1 MDWECQSSLLDT
13 VGVCRHAA
21 TIRHVLPIG
30 FMWNP
35 GLTYD
40 PSSERNTQK
49 AVDCSIFFCG
59 FQNLT
64 CWAARN
70 PKNMSYSTLNPHK
83 GSKMNRLS
91 TKQCL
96 LWGVFFIS
104 GPTTDTF
111 VVIPFLWLNIRHIF
125 MKPPAKS
132 SASYKPTMYAHLT
145 WFKYVKSS
153 SLLVKPC

>member
-1 MDWECQSSLLDT
+1 MESAKVHCWTAGYCWIVHCWCRNSSHDT
-13 VGVCRHAA
+13 VPKYFQ
-21 TIRHVLPIG
+21 LDPIG

-35 GLTYD
+35 GLSYD

-49 AVDCSIFFCG
+49 AGRCFNRFCVVSKTWLVG
-59 FQNLT
+59 LLVT
-64 CWAARN
+64 

-145 WFKYVKSS
+145 WFK
-153 SLLVKPC
+153 